1 MSLSR
6 PLPPRSVN
14 SLPAMSG
21 KRRNGSLRPTLTR
34 RQLLLGGGA
43 ALAASRAGAAQTP
56 VPVPRIPLLRIA
68 VGRLPDDLD
77 PTNTVLPDHLWLD
90 TLTLDA
96 PYRWTPD
103 GSVVPAV
110 TTRVSVPDR
119 DDAIDLVVRPGA
131 LLHNGRPVLADDVR
145 YTLERIRNGSG
156 DQLHAWRLEHVDAV
170 QSVDTRTV
178 RLILAR
184 PDAALM
190 ASLAHQAMGILPAGT
205 RPADIDGGSGPFVL
219 DALGPGLIAY
229 ARNPYFWQIARPRI
243 DRLQVTA
250 IEDDARR
257 ATAIAQGEI
266 DVLPNV
272 PLLDIP
278 MLRDDPTVTLA
289 GGPSNRVCHLQLNLE
304 APVLA
309 DARLRRLLSRAID
322 RARLVD
328 VATAGQGTPTGLL
341 FPEGSWVRD
350 PVDDVEPLDPGA
362 IREELRALGIPSDLR
377 LRLVTDDADATLAN
391 TAIVLQ
397 EQLAACGI
405 ALSVDLLED
414 GALED
419 AIRQRDFD
427 LLAAYAEPWRDPHEL
442 VRPLLASDGIRNHSG
457 FADDRVDV
465 LIRGAIL
472 REDRA
477 FRRARY
483 TLIEKAIQWAAPL
496 IVLFHPHAYDA
507 VATRLGAYTAYP
519 PYTSRGLLALQPEP
533 ATSA

>member
-1 MSLSR
+1 
-6 PLPPRSVN
+6 
-14 SLPAMSG
+14 MSG
-21 KRRNGSLRPTLTR
+21 ADRHRITRPTVTR

-43 ALAASRAGAAQTP
+43 AFVAQRAGVAQTP

-96 PYRWTPD
+96 PNRWTPD
-103 GSVVPAV
+103 GSVVPAI
-110 TTRVSVPDR
+110 TTRASVPDR
-119 DDAIDLVVRPGA
+119 DDVIDLIVRPGA
-131 LLHNGRPVLADDVR
+131 MFHSGRPVLADDVR
-145 YTLERIRNGSG
+145 YSLERIRNGSSG
-156 DQLHAWRLEHVDAV
+156 DLHAWRLEHVDRL

-178 RLILAR
+178 RMILAR

-205 RPADIDGGSGPFVL
+205 APVDIDGGSGPFVR
-219 DALGPGLIAY
+219 DAISPGVITY
-229 ARNPYFWQIARPRI
+229 MRNPFFWQIARPRI
-243 DRLQVTA
+243 DTLQVSA

-278 MLRDDPTVTLA
+278 MLRDDPTVALA
-289 GGPSNRVCHLQLNLE
+289 GGPSNRVCHLQLNLD
-304 APVLA
+304 APALA
-309 DARLRRLLSRAID
+309 DARLRRLLSQAID
-322 RARLVD
+322 RVRLVD

-341 FPEGSWVRD
+341 FPGDSWVREQID
-350 PVDDVEPLDPGA
+350 EVQPLDPDAVRDG
-362 IREELRALGIPSDLR
+362 LRALGIPSDLR

-414 GALED
+414 AALEE
-419 AIRQRDFD
+419 AIRGRDFD
-427 LLAAYAEPWRDPHEL
+427 LLAAYTEPWRDPHEL
-442 VRPLLASDGIRNHSG
+442 VRPLLASDGIANHSG
-457 FADDRVDV
+457 FADEQVDV
-465 LIRGAIL
+465 LVRGAIL

-477 FRRARY
+477 FRRERY
-483 TLIEKAIQWAAPL
+483 TLIEEAVQRAAPV

-519 PYTSRGLLALQPEP
+519 PFTSRGLLSLQPSD
-533 ATSA
+533 A